1 MRRQWVYQKNV
12 GELKMS
18 TNKVIGS
25 GAAAV
30 ATLPVTGSPTLT
42 VALLGAALVVGGLLL
57 FRAGRIRR
65 SA

>member
-1 MRRQWVYQKNV
+1 
-12 GELKMS
+12 MS

-25 GAAAV
+25 STAAA
-30 ATLPVTGSPTLT
+30 ATLPVTGSPALT
-42 VALLGAALVVGGLLL
+42 VALIGAGLVMAGLLL

>member
-1 MRRQWVYQKNV
+1 
-12 GELKMS
+12 MS
-18 TNKVIGS
+18 TNKVIGT
-25 GAAAV
+25 GTAAA

-42 VALLGAALVVGGLLL
+42 VALIGAALVVGGLLL